1 MSNEPSKR
9 ISKVKVR
16 KGACNG
22 THPSEGISANV
33 RDWGQ
38 PERSEIL
45 MESGNISVCGLR
57 LARSK

>member
-1 MSNEPSKR
+1 MSNETSKR

-16 KGACNG
+16 RGPCKG
-22 THPSEGISANV
+22 THPSEGIAANV

-38 PERSEIL
+38 PTSSEII

-57 LARSK
+57 LVRNQ